1 MTPASAP
8 IRSGSAAA
16 ASRRNDLRAL
26 LQAGPRPSTAYDLAR
41 LYLRISK
48 PDQAAIKL
56 AAIKTP
62 QPGDEQIRTLIE
74 RWASKQAT
82 PPTPST
88 SPASWRRG
96 TTTPTSPSAS
106 ASTPPRAFPRRAE
119 PHLCAGQIAM
129 ARDQLVV
136 AMREFEAARQL
147 QPTSR
152 EIWQQL
158 AHLWERRLV
167 GFASDENL
175 DVSQLEPQLK
185 KVEAFHAAAQKQF
198 PGEPIHPSLAGAL
211 FEVGR
216 GYYNAGRM
224 QKALEYLERSI
235 AVEPSATALEQ
246 MGQIRLKRNEPK
258 EAVALFE
265 RAIAL
270 PKSEK
275 VEEIYWRA
283 KLRRELGD
291 AHRGRRRDGR
301 RRDRASRAR
310 SPTGMCSLEASLT
323 NEGKAEAGIERAK
336 LLYQLG
342 DRDQSLANFEA
353 AIDAAPDRGGT
364 YADVIAF
371 LCRAASSTR
380 RSTPIIARSGATRSP
395 TI

>member
-1 MTPASAP
+1 
-8 IRSGSAAA
+8 
-16 ASRRNDLRAL
+16 
-26 LQAGPRPSTAYDLAR
+26 
-41 LYLRISK
+41 
-48 PDQAAIKL
+48 
-56 AAIKTP
+56 
-62 QPGDEQIRTLIE
+62 
-74 RWASKQAT
+74 
-82 PPTPST
+82 
-88 SPASWRRG
+88 
-96 TTTPTSPSAS
+96 
-106 ASTPPRAFPRRAE
+106 
-119 PHLCAGQIAM
+119 M

-224 QKALEYLERSI
+224 QKALEYLERSMT
-235 AVEPSATALEQ
+235 VEPSATALEQ
-246 MGQIRLKRNEPK
+246 LGQIRLKRNEPK

-270 PKSEK
+270 PKSET

-283 KLRRELGD
+283 QAAPRP
-291 AHRGRRRDGR
+291 RRR
-301 RRDRASRAR
+301 
-310 SPTGMCSLEASLT
+310 P
-323 NEGKAEAGIERAK
+323 
-336 LLYQLG
+336 
-342 DRDQSLANFEA
+342 
-353 AIDAAPDRGGT
+353 
-364 YADVIAF
+364 
-371 LCRAASSTR
+371 
-380 RSTPIIARSGATRSP
+380 
-395 TI
+395 